1 MILQKLGNF
10 VVLCRILQN
19 LEELFS
25 FMLLVPSPSAAEFE
39 SPSPGRSEPCR
50 VPWTVASRIDT
61 VGGCQGEISLE
72 IIQLSFL

>member
-25 FMLLVPSPSAAEFE
+25 FMLLGPSPSAAEFE
-39 SPSPGRSEPCR
+39 SPAPG
-50 VPWTVASRIDT
+50 
-61 VGGCQGEISLE
+61 
-72 IIQLSFL
+72 